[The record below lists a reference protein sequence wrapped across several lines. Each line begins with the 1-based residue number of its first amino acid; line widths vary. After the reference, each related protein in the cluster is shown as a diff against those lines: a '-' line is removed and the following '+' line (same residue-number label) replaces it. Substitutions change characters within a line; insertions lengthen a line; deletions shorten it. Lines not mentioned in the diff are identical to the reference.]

1 MRFFFDL
8 FPEIAQK
15 ETLAVKIQRESV
27 PDGIYSFLEYYCDN
41 LDCRCTTVV
50 LDAVFSEE
58 DDPKKGKHIGSI
70 NYEWDKPLSRKNPSF
85 YKDETQSDMAQAAMT
100 VFRRAMEEDG
110 FYAKKLNDHF
120 EMVRG
125 YVRLEMQ
132 ETPYIQNKAPKLGR
146 NDLCGCGSGKK
157 YKKCCSRK

>member
-15 ETLAVKIQRESV
+15 ETLSVKIQSESV

-50 LDAVFSEE
+50 LDAVFSEA

-85 YKDETQSDMAQAAMT
+85 YKDDTQSDKAQAAMT
-100 VFRRAMEEDG
+100 VFRRAMEQDSS
-110 FYAKKLNDHF
+110 YAKKLNDHF

-125 YVRLEMQ
+125 YIQLEMR
-132 ETPYIQNKAPKLGR
+132 ESPSIQNKAPKLGR

-157 YKKCCSRK
+157 HKKCCLRK